1 MAGCSNSL
9 LVLDPSCDAIKKKG
23 GFDATF
29 FIGSVADL
37 DGVAISA
44 TGEVTGFTFAATK
57 GFKKVTGKRLKHGA
71 GVALAAGEVVNMRTQ
86 SFNAVLYAKSA
97 AERFSVEAL
106 ADAVDVFLVTESNAG
121 TFEVFGIANDPD
133 GRFDNYGISTTAG
146 DWKYG
151 VTINDDTSIAMT
163 FGGDLP
169 NAALVFNEAETV
181 VTNLA
186 TLNAL
191 VV

>member
-1 MAGCSNSL
+1 M
-9 LVLDPSCDAIKKKG
+9 VLDPSCDAIKKKG

-37 DGVAISA
+37 ASVTISL
-44 TGEVTGFTFAATK
+44 TGEVEVIAFAATK
-57 GFKKVTGKRLKHGA
+57 GLKKITGKRLKHGA

-97 AERFSVEAL
+97 AERWAIEQL
-106 ADAVDVFLVTESNAG
+106 ADAIDVFIIAESNAG
-121 TFEVFGIANDPD
+121 TFEVFGLANDLD
-133 GRFDNYGISTTAG
+133 GKYDNYGLSPTAG
-146 DWKYG
+146 EWKSG
-151 VTINDDTSIAMT
+151 VAINDDTSVAMT
-163 FGGDLP
+163 FSGDLP
-169 NAALVFNEAETV
+169 NAALIFDESDTV
-181 VTNLA
+181 VANLA